1 MVSDPPAVDRLP
13 PSGPASRPAP
23 LPLRVAAMTYEAVL
37 LFGVV
42 FIVTYLT
49 LALLRWEHPLT
60 GVRLWTL
67 QAILF
72 VAIGIYFV
80 WCWHRSG
87 QTLAMKTWHLR
98 LLDHTGRR
106 VSLSRAIVRYVL
118 AWHLFVPGFALLAL
132 FRTHEATDL
141 VWLAGGFAAM
151 LLPAVFDAEGRL
163 LHDRVLGTHVIHQP
177 PARQGY

>member
-1 MVSDPPAVDRLP
+1 VVSDPRVITGEAPPA
-13 PSGPASRPAP
+13 ASAARPAP
-23 LPLRVAAMTYEAVL
+23 LPLRLAAMTYESVL

-49 LALLRWEHPLT
+49 LAVLHWEHPLA
-60 GVRLWTL
+60 GFRLWTL

-72 VAIGIYFV
+72 IAIGVYFV

-98 LLDHTGRR
+98 LLDRAGNT
-106 VSLSRAIVRYVL
+106 VSLARAVVRYVL

-132 FRTHEATDL
+132 FRTHEAIDL
-141 VWLAGGFAAM
+141 LWLAGGFAVM
-151 LLPAVFDAEGRL
+151 LLPAVFDSEGRL
-163 LHDRVLGTHVIHQP
+163 LHDRVLGTRVFHQP
-177 PARQGY
+177 PRR